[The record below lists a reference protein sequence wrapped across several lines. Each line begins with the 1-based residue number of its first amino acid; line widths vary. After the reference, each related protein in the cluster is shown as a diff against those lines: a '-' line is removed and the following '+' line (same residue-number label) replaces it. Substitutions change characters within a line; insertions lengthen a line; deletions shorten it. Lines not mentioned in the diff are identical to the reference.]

1 MGISF
6 LHFHS
11 LSNKAT
17 QGHKMLLL
25 TIPLIMSQDSVIIS
39 WPKELWRLAC
49 GNSHGMGIHSTT
61 AILLS
66 HQKRNISRLARP
78 LDCCLTD
85 SRC

>member
-39 WPKELWRLAC
+39 WPWH
-49 GNSHGMGIHSTT
+49 GYPFHNSHFTESSEEEHLKTGKALG
-61 AILLS
+61 LLFNR
-66 HQKRNISRLARP
+66 Q
-78 LDCCLTD
+78 
-85 SRC
+85 